1 MPSPYDALL
10 QAAPEPAQAS
20 SASPYD
26 ALLAAAPAPAS
37 SQYDQLLA
45 AVKPPSPTPATD
57 AAADPFQGTAPNF
70 ASPIEER
77 VRAFAQNVGIPYTPE
92 MVKEAGKFLIRNPI
106 QDVKDIVA
114 GAREIP
120 GKLANFRETLA
131 GSPAATVVRDPL
143 SPEAFGV
150 YGTAAGL
157 LLPAAERVIR
167 SGPSGVSRTPEVS
180 GPAVAGQPVPE
191 TVPGSE
197 VQGKPLSQEPPVT
210 PAAVTPE
217 AAQAQGTAE
226 TVGVQPD
233 PTAAASEATM
243 GTTEPATATPE
254 AVKPIEQ
261 MSPEEYSAAVNTPN
275 YWDSLYRYG
284 PPQTKHPFF
293 ATDIMASDILGT
305 EGEHTAVHGVKFDNP
320 LVADSRYDASE
331 KLLGENIYSGKK
343 VQSGVS
349 PEAKAVLEAD
359 NKLGDAAA
367 AQGYDAIITPRE
379 VQVIDKSKLPPTE
392 KVGFDEEQGYYTD
405 PNGKPIYEGIGY
417 ERAKQRAQEE
427 VANASSQPSAKS
439 VPEPAV
445 RAPVGQETPLRQPG
459 ETAPVQGDV
468 GGGSTEPAPQEAVGI
483 SKAAIA
489 EQRGARDLPDIERQK
504 QIDFGTAND
513 QANQIVANDP
523 LAPTRLVDELAA
535 KPRALNPEETP
546 LLIRRVQET
555 QAEFDRANKA
565 VTDAT
570 TPEERTVAQDRLN
583 TARAEYDKAT
593 EITQNATSK
602 TGAGLNSLKML
613 LNEDYSLAKMESRR
627 RAANAGQ
634 PLNPRQVRET
644 ADLHKRIAEL
654 EQKIQNVEK
663 LQATRQTFAKTI
675 REGVAEA
682 RAAGQTKRGL
692 VDFLDEKAAKARER
706 IISRRGRL
714 NAGFD
719 PTALTDEIIIGASHI
734 AKGLDKFGT
743 WSDRMITDFGERI
756 RPVLKDIW
764 TRAKAYHDQISRGFE
779 KGGGKLS
786 AYKKSLEKQIDKL
799 QEQIDAEERNPAR
812 QPKIHTDEEV
822 LSLIK
827 QRNDLR
833 AELEKVDPIYRRGLE
848 KQISSLEKQIAEG
861 KRAEPKQR
869 KVYTQPRIIE
879 LMRKR
884 DALRSEINRI
894 DPIIR
899 TEEQR
904 LDIYKKSLSKRTK
917 DLEERM
923 ATGNLTRPTRQ
934 ELKLDREAFQ
944 MKANLQRLKNQFE
957 RAVAN
962 EAYKNKT
969 PAQKFWDHFVG
980 VERNVMKLSG
990 PEVFGK
996 LGMAAFV
1003 RETLAPVE
1011 SGVGYGVSRMFPKLA
1026 RGTKYGAG
1034 LGAVAKAEIRAKV
1047 QMFTKGITEAWENFK
1062 GRETELDAI
1071 SGKHGR
1077 GPEFWYHRIG
1087 KFHAMIK
1094 APVKRA
1100 EFERSLAQRMDSA
1113 IRNGE
1118 DVSQPQVMARLANEA
1133 VLDANRAI
1141 FQQNTVVSKV
1151 FSSIEKASPAAGR
1164 VARFLFPVVKIP
1176 TNIFKEFV
1184 GLHVGAPVAATR
1196 IGMAYWKGVE
1206 TLAPLQREA
1215 IIRQLVKGSIGGAG
1229 LLWAYYNHD
1238 KVQAFFKAVPTWFQH
1253 TPMAMVMNEGSY
1265 LWDLQHGT
1273 KAEVKDATS
1282 ELKYMAKSGIPFMY
1296 TVSDAVDALNAHDST
1311 ALLKWVN
1318 NMTQSTVVP
1327 QLSTQIAK
1335 NMDKPGTFPA
1345 SMANR
1350 PTYRVARNPVE
1361 AVKLGIPGLRT
1372 TVPAHNLRTT
1382 SEKVPEM
1389 PKQRHSKVPSG

>member
-26 ALLAAAPAPAS
+26 ALLAAAPAS
-37 SQYDQLLA
+37 SRYDQLLA

-57 AAADPFQGTAPNF
+57 AAADPFQGTEPNF

-114 GAREIP
+114 GAKEIP
-120 GKLANFRETLA
+120 GKLANFKETLA
-131 GSPAATVVRDPL
+131 GSPAATVARDPL

-167 SGPSGVSRTPEVS
+167 SEPSGVSRTPEVS
-180 GPAVAGQPVPE
+180 GPAVGGQPVPE

-210 PAAVTPE
+210 PEAVTPE

-226 TVGVQPD
+226 TVGVQPE
-233 PTAAASEATM
+233 PTAAASEATV
-243 GTTEPATATPE
+243 GTTEPAMATPE
-254 AVKPIEQ
+254 AAPEAGTPIEQ
-261 MSPEEYSAAVNTPN
+261 MSPEQAHQARIAEITALSDEFGMTPKEGATSPERSQDSHAVEIA
-275 YWDSLYRYG
+275 
-284 PPQTKHPFF
+284 K
-293 ATDIMASDILGT
+293 AIMADKP
-305 EGEHTAVHGVKFDNP
+305 VN
-320 LVADSRYDASE
+320 
-331 KLLGENIYSGKK
+331 
-343 VQSGVS
+343 
-349 PEAKAVLEAD
+349 AKAVKQYGMTVPENYVQEGNL
-359 NKLGDAAA
+359 L
-367 AQGYDAIITPRE
+367 QPRGGE
-379 VQVIDKSKLPPTE
+379 P
-392 KVGFDEEQGYYTD
+392 
-405 PNGKPIYEGIGY
+405 
-417 ERAKQRAQEE
+417 
-427 VANASSQPSAKS
+427 NASSQPSAES

-445 RAPVGQETPLRQPG
+445 RASVGEETPLRQQG

-468 GGGSTEPAPQEAVGI
+468 RNGPAEPATQETVGI

-570 TPEERTVAQDRLN
+570 TPAERTVAQDRLN
-583 TARAEYDKAT
+583 AARAEYDKAT

-644 ADLHKRIAEL
+644 ADLHARIADL
-654 EQKIQNVEK
+654 EQRVLNAEK

-764 TRAKAYHDQISRGFE
+764 TRAKAYHNAAA
-779 KGGGKLS
+779 K
-786 AYKKSLEKQIDKL
+786 
-799 QEQIDAEERNPAR
+799 
-812 QPKIHTDEEV
+812 
-822 LSLIK
+822 
-827 QRNDLR
+827 
-833 AELEKVDPIYRRGLE
+833 
-848 KQISSLEKQIAEG
+848 
-861 KRAEPKQR
+861 
-869 KVYTQPRIIE
+869 
-879 LMRKR
+879 
-884 DALRSEINRI
+884 ALRS
-894 DPIIR
+894 P
-899 TEEQR
+899 EQVKAER
-904 LDIYKKSLSKRTK
+904 YKTVLAQRQVGLQAKLERGDFTK
-917 DLEERM
+917 
-923 ATGNLTRPTRQ
+923 PTRAQ
-934 ELKLDREAFQ
+934 RIEDRATFQ

-969 PAQKFWDHFVG
+969 PGQKFWDHFVG
-980 VERNVMKLSG
+980 VERGMKLSG

-996 LGMAAFV
+996 LGVAAAV
-1003 RETLAPVE
+1003 REVLAPIE
-1011 SGVGYGVSRMFPKLA
+1011 SGAGYGVSRMFPKLA
-1026 RGTKYGAG
+1026 KGTRYGAG
-1034 LGAVAKAEIRAKV
+1034 LGTVVKAEIKAKV
-1047 QMFTKGITEAWENFK
+1047 ALFTKGMAEAAENIK
-1062 GRETELDAI
+1062 GKETELEAMGD
-1071 SGKHGR
+1071 KHGR
-1077 GPEFWYHRIG
+1077 GPEFWYHRVG
-1087 KFHAMIK
+1087 KMHAAIK
-1094 APVKRA
+1094 APIKRA

-1215 IIRQLVKGSIGGAG
+1215 IIRQLVKGSVGGAG

-1273 KAEVKDATS
+1273 KTEVKDATS

-1311 ALLKWVN
+1311 ALLKWIN

-1361 AVKLGIPGLRT
+1361 AIKLGIPGLRT

-1382 SEKVPEM
+1382 SEKVPGM
-1389 PKQRHSKVPSG
+1389 PKQRHTKVPSG